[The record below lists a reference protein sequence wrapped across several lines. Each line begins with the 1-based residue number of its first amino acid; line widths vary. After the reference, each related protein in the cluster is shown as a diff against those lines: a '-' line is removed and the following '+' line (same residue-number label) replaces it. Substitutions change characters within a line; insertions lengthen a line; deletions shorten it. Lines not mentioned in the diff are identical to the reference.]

1 MTVRV
6 FDRSAAL
13 AGLAEK
19 TFPFCLYLP
28 KCSSEPHARRPL
40 SVFPPFGPVRPHCRS
55 NEGATLPVLRT
66 RSYIR
71 PFCFTVLCRPFYR
84 HKPMTTS
91 PCPSGPSGGRLYRP
105 SYFLCRIEVSEPDG
119 SPPRRCSAAPALQ
132 MQARAL
138 PCRARG
144 FLPLSLL
151 YIVYFFSTLFIRR
164 AVYPPGGLSAGRV
177 RSQKALLCRT
187 VTLSSGQAF
196 CRLKKFRSSP
206 LLSSGNS
213 FCPRIQILPHK
224 KRKRTPYLNS
234 RLYPTAPRRSEAIAF
249 PYPET
254 SRQEQFIARSLPAA
268 NAVRIRCT
276 HRYL

>member
-19 TFPFCLYLP
+19 AFPFCLYLP

-55 NEGATLPVLRT
+55 NEGAVWSAFTDICKMLLRNMHSLFSSSFSLPFKPKRSGCRSNKGATLPVLRT
-66 RSYIR
+66 QSYIR

-91 PCPSGPSGGRLYRP
+91 PCPSGPSGGRFYRP
-105 SYFLCRIEVSEPDG
+105 RYFLCRIEVSEPDG

-164 AVYPPGGLSAGRV
+164 AVYPRGV
-177 RSQKALLCRT
+177 
-187 VTLSSGQAF
+187 F
-196 CRLKKFRSSP
+196 D
-206 LLSSGNS
+206 
-213 FCPRIQILPHK
+213 
-224 KRKRTPYLNS
+224 RKRLFF
-234 RLYPTAPRRSEAIAF
+234 A
-249 PYPET
+249 
-254 SRQEQFIARSLPAA
+254 EQ
-268 NAVRIRCT
+268 
-276 HRYL
+276 